1 MSDGILNL
9 STATFDETVQSS
21 DKPILVDFWADWCGP
36 CKMIAPLLEEIAKE
50 QPGIQVAKVDV
61 DSNPEIAARFNI
73 MSIPTLLLIKDGEIK
88 KKLVGAKGK
97 GALLAELSEYVTP
110 SH

>member
-1 MSDGILNL
+1 MSEGILNL

-88 KKLVGAKGK
+88 KKLVGAKSK
-97 GALLAELSEYVTP
+97 GAMLAELSEYVTP
-110 SH
+110 SL